1 MCDLTHHHS
10 RGDFGFIV
18 DVPEIR
24 ALIDE
29 TDRVAREIRDHADR
43 VEALRPAFSRLL
55 AADGWLPDQYA
66 QPDTASGMG
75 GGIGQY
81 ALYRDDLGELCLFS
95 LVVPAGSSTPVHDHL
110 AWGLVGVYRGAQLD
124 TTYARLDD
132 GRDEAKATL
141 QMASEQVVNA
151 GEFYTLLPPEG
162 DIHYVKTVSDVASVS
177 IHLLGND
184 TGCVLRHKFD
194 PVAGTVAAF
203 RSRYTNVTCPPEPAP
218 DRR

>member
-1 MCDLTHHHS
+1 MCDVSHHHH
-10 RGDFGFIV
+10 GDFGFIV

-24 ALIDE
+24 TLIDE
-29 TDRVAREIRDHADR
+29 TRRLSRTIRDHAAR

-55 AADGWLPDQYA
+55 AADGWLPDEFA
-66 QPDTASGMG
+66 RPDTASGMG

-81 ALYRDDLGELCLFS
+81 ALYRDEAGELCLFS

-132 GRDEAKATL
+132 GRDETKATL
-141 QMASEQVVNA
+141 QVASRQTVTA
-151 GEFYTLLPPEG
+151 GQFYTLLPPEG
-162 DIHYVKTVSDVASVS
+162 DIHYVKTVSETPSVS
-177 IHLLGND
+177 VHLLAND

-194 PVAGTVAAF
+194 PDAGTVIAF
-203 RSRYTNVTCPPEPAP
+203 RSRYSNVACPPTDGRA
-218 DRR
+218 

>member
-1 MCDLTHHHS
+1 MCDLSNHHH
-10 RGDFGFIV
+10 GDFGFIV

-29 TDRVAREIRDHADR
+29 THRLSRTIRDHAAR
-43 VEALRPAFSRLL
+43 VDALRPAFSRLL
-55 AADGWLPDQYA
+55 MADGWLPDEFA

-81 ALYRDDLGELCLFS
+81 ALYRDEAGELCLFS

-132 GRDEAKATL
+132 GRDDTKATL
-141 QMASEQVVNA
+141 RVSTQQTVGA
-151 GEFYTLLPPEG
+151 GHFYTLLPPDG
-162 DIHYVKTVSDVASVS
+162 DIHYVKTVSEGPSVS
-177 IHLLGND
+177 IHLLAND
-184 TGCVLRHKFD
+184 TACVWRHKFD
-194 PVAGTVAAF
+194 PDAGTVTAF
-203 RSRYTNVTCPPEPAP
+203 RSGYSNVKCPPETA
-218 DRR
+218 